1 MWRLFQW
8 ILELCQAEKFGTVTI
23 TLQKGRV
30 VMVHFDEAFKVDEL
44 PIRDKNAGLK
54 HLAGLPL

>member
-8 ILELCQAEKFGTVTI
+8 ILELCQQEKFGTITI

-30 VMVHFDEAFKVDEL
+30 GLVHFNEAFKVEEL
-44 PIRDKNAGLK
+44 PVQDPDAYRK
-54 HLAGLPL
+54 HLAGLGV